1 MQVFSNLNDVQL
13 SSGTAVTI
21 GKFDGVHI
29 GHIEILR
36 QLCEV
41 ATARNLIPTVVTF
54 DRQPAAVVNPES
66 VPHDLTG
73 LNHRLELLAQ
83 AGVAATV
90 VLPFSPELAALSP
103 EEFVQ
108 TVLVKA
114 LNAHAIL
121 VGKDFRFGAHAVGD
135 VELLAQLGQKH
146 GFDVHIIDDVAP
158 VNGVRASSS
167 GIRSLLAEGNV
178 AEAATLLGRYPCVTG
193 EVVHGAKRGRELGF
207 PTANL
212 SQDSEGIIPA
222 DGVYA
227 GWLTDGGVRY
237 PAAISVG
244 TNPTFEGVNLR
255 TVEAFVLDETL
266 DLYGHT
272 VTVEFVGHIRGMV
285 AFAGIE
291 PLIEQMHEDVVIT
304 RRILEEA

>member
-21 GKFDGVHI
+21 GKFDGVHV
-29 GHIEILR
+29 GHSEILR
-36 QLCEV
+36 QLREV
-41 ATARNLIPTVVTF
+41 ATTRHLIPTVVTF
-54 DRQPAAVVNPES
+54 DRQPAAVVHPES

-73 LNHRLELLAQ
+73 LTHRLELLAQ
-83 AGVAATV
+83 AGVEATV

-103 EEFVQ
+103 EDFVQ

-114 LNAHAIL
+114 LHAQAIL
-121 VGKDFRFGAHAVGD
+121 VGKDFRFGAQAAGD
-135 VELLAQLGQKH
+135 AELLAKLGEKN
-146 GFDVHIIDDVAP
+146 GFDVHIIEDVAP
-158 VNGVRASSS
+158 INGVRASSS
-167 GIRSLLAEGNV
+167 RIRALLAEGNV
-178 AEAATLLGRYPCVTG
+178 SEVATLLGRYPCVTG

-227 GWLTDGGVRY
+227 GWLIDGEIRY

-255 TVEAFVLDETL
+255 AVEAFVLDETL
-266 DLYGHT
+266 DLYGHI

-291 PLIEQMHEDVVIT
+291 PLIEQMHDDVATT
-304 RRILEEA
+304 RRILAGV